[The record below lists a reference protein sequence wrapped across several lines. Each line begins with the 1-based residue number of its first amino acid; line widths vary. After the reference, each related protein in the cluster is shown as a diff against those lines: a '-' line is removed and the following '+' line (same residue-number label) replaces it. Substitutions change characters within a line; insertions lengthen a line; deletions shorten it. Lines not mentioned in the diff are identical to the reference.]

1 MPCFKYSKISKV
13 TTILEKIFYLL
24 DTYHKSQQFQ
34 NVLQAGDKTRQ
45 AYEKK
50 CLQLRNQDIRRADLN
65 SGDKTR
71 SGVRDLYSR
80 ILVALRAVESISE
93 KIQKLRDEELQPQL
107 VELIQG

>member
-1 MPCFKYSKISKV
+1 MLGSTQKKNKLQYCPNI
-13 TTILEKIFYLL
+13 
-24 DTYHKSQQFQ
+24 
-34 NVLQAGDKTRQ
+34 LQAGDKTRQ

-50 CLQLRNQDIRRADLN
+50 CVQLRNHDVRTTDLN
-65 SGDKTR
+65 SSDKTR

-80 ILVALRAVESISE
+80 IFVALRAVESISD